1 LTEHWNALYLKPR
14 TEKKVSLLLKLKGIE
29 SFLPLCHVRK
39 KYSDRIKNVEEPLL
53 KSYIFVRNTG
63 PKNPEVLRTD
73 GVLNY
78 VLNSCTGKLALIK
91 QTELDEI
98 KDYLS
103 QKIFEESELDT
114 IKLGDTKTM
123 HAAPFNGRQGQ
134 VIEVK
139 KNKIKFIIEELGFV
153 WEVSR

>member
-1 LTEHWNALYLKPR
+1 LTENWNALYLKPR
-14 TEKKVSLLLKLKGIE
+14 TEKKVALLLNRKGIE
-29 SFLPLCHVRK
+29 AFLPLCQVRK
-39 KYSDRIKNVEEPLL
+39 QYSDRIKKVEEPLL
-53 KSYIFVRNTG
+53 KSYIFVRDSG
-63 PKNPEVLRTD
+63 ARNPEVLRTD

-91 QTELDEI
+91 QAELDDI
-98 KDYLS
+98 KDYLN
-103 QKIFEESELDT
+103 QKIFEESELDA